1 MNEINDLYDI
11 IDAMRKK
18 YHMSSRTLA
27 TQAKIPATTLASMM
41 SRRPAT
47 IDKEALVRIASVFN
61 VAWYRLFN
69 MTEDAAAKYEDE
81 LRISTVMTKEDVEH
95 VYNHLVRPL
104 DCSARYRAIGLY
116 SSENHSALNA
126 RYQRNEREHG
136 FRSSILFVLDKLND
150 DGLMEAMRRVL
161 DVANDPKYCKPK
173 KEDDSWQKE
182 KPQTEAEQS
191 ESGVTDDI
199 RAITPLDTTPE
210 RES

>member
-27 TQAKIPATTLASMM
+27 IRAGIPVTTLASMM

-47 IDKEALVRIASVFN
+47 IDKSVLEKLASVFH
-61 VAWYRLFN
+61 VEWFRLLN
-69 MTEDAAAKYEDE
+69 LTDAKADEYADE
-81 LRISTVMTKEDVEH
+81 LRIPTKMEKEDVDH
-95 VYNHLVRPL
+95 VYRRIVKTL
-104 DCSARYRAIGLY
+104 DCTERFHEIGKY
-116 SSENHSALNA
+116 PSPNSGFV
-126 RYQRNEREHG
+126 YQRSMREKEHE
-136 FRSSILFVLDKLND
+136 FQQSIMFVLEKLND
-150 DGLMEAMRRVL
+150 DGLMEAMRRIL

-182 KPQTEAEQS
+182 KPPMGAEQS

-199 RAITPLDTTPE
+199 RATTPLDTTPE
-210 RES
+210 QGS